1 MLTKMCSR
9 IEFFFSNSKSIFFKV
24 CSKLNGQRRALELV
38 ILYIRKETDG
48 DWVTMGV
55 LYYKA
60 PPKTSSNGNDFSI
73 WKLTD
78 LKVTKLFNFL
88 VALSFFGVIDFF
100 GVCSGTFFYRTD
112 PVSESAS
119 KWKALMISI

>member
-1 MLTKMCSR
+1 
-9 IEFFFSNSKSIFFKV
+9 
-24 CSKLNGQRRALELV
+24 
-38 ILYIRKETDG
+38 
-48 DWVTMGV
+48 MGV

-78 LKVTKLFNFL
+78 LKVKKLLHFFVAFFFFVFYRFFL
-88 VALSFFGVIDFF
+88 ESVPEP
-100 GVCSGTFFYRTD
+100 FFYRTD